1 MSTSAVEA
9 LHRAATDLLDDYVAG
24 IWWPTPHEQT
34 VIEELWRAST
44 ITARHVQV
52 YQQLVDKEYLVKGR
66 LLGALAPAEAVLRD
80 AGLAAGKGHAA
91 VACFQELVTAL
102 AEDRQGY
109 RIRPSQQQVTV
120 QGMIRLV
127 WDDGLSRIPLECGQC
142 QARTGGTLTVTD
154 DRATYTCSAGHTT
167 SDHRLDADAVRHA
180 IDSQGSRRRLPGNL
194 DVPGAPA
201 DGR

>member
-1 MSTSAVEA
+1 MSSRAVEA
-9 LHRAATDLLDDYVAG
+9 LQRAVTDLLDDYMAG

-44 ITARHVQV
+44 ITARHVQL
-52 YQQLVDKEYLVKGR
+52 YQQLIDKEHLTKGR
-66 LLGALAPAEAVLRD
+66 LIGALAPAEAVLSN
-80 AGLAAGKGHAA
+80 AGLAAGEGRAA
-91 VACFQELVTAL
+91 VACFQELVSAL

-109 RIRPSQQQVTV
+109 RILPSRQQVTV

-167 SDHRLDADAVRHA
+167 SDHRLDAVAVRQA

-194 DVPGAPA
+194 EVQGAPEP
-201 DGR
+201 GQ